1 MAAGLAY
8 LHSLTPPVIHL
19 DVKSLNVLLTDA
31 WVGKLTDFG
40 ESRRMADSGYTHT
53 ASVDGAGWFGG
64 EGAGVWRLWRVVCGD
79 QHGDCI
85 LGDKHAVV
93 VSLFVHRFVRCFL
106 TTAPLSF
113 PRGFFNHLVR
123 FVTMSYQRGTLQWMA
138 PEVFQTNTYTP
149 AADVYSLAVVMW
161 EIWAAQTPL
170 A

>member
-1 MAAGLAY
+1 MAY

-40 ESRRMADSGYTHT
+40 ESRRMADSGYTPPP
-53 ASVDGAGWFGG
+53 ASF
-64 EGAGVWRLWRVVCGD
+64 VVTSMG
-79 QHGDCI
+79 I
-85 LGDKHAVV
+85 AFLDKHAVV

-106 TTAPLSF
+106 TPAPLSF